1 MAKKNDYE
9 VGYGKPPEHTRF
21 RPGRSGNP
29 KGRSKRISG
38 DEPVEALFLKS
49 AATHFTVI
57 VSGKK
62 RSITSFEAVLVR
74 QFAKAMS
81 GDTRAAREIFKL
93 HDRAAQY
100 RKQHADD
107 AEERRRNL
115 HRQMLDSFFDGLAET
130 GAFGPNPLQ
139 EDDDDV

>member
-29 KGRSKRISG
+29 KGRSKRVTG
-38 DEPVEALFLKS
+38 DESVEALFLKN
-49 AATHFTVI
+49 AATPITVI
-57 VSGKK
+57 VNGRK
-62 RSITSFEAVLVR
+62 RTITSFDAVMVR

-81 GDTRAAREIFKL
+81 GDTRAARELFKL

-115 HRQMLDSFFDGLAET
+115 HRQMLDSFFDGLAEA

>member
-1 MAKKNDYE
+1 MVKKIEYE

-29 KGRSKRISG
+29 KGRSKRFTG
-38 DEPVEALFLKS
+38 DESVEALFLKN
-49 AATHFTVI
+49 AATPITVI
-57 VSGKK
+57 VNGRK
-62 RSITSFEAVLVR
+62 RTISSFDAVMVR

-81 GDTRAAREIFKL
+81 GDTRAARELFKL

-100 RKQHADD
+100 NKQHADD

-115 HRQMLDSFFDGLAET
+115 HRQMLDSFFDGLAEA

-139 EDDDDV
+139 EDDDGV